1 MATQNK
7 LARYSKLPSPQS
19 MVHDLAALAGD
30 ENVSFHHA
38 ARVVQQDP
46 GIASSLIRLSNS
58 AFFSNPAPVTDLV
71 TAVRVIGLD
80 LSMAAAMGAALSNQ
94 IGTLGA
100 TKAAYRQA
108 WYEGLL
114 RAHIARR
121 LARAVCP
128 KLSGQAYLIGLFLE
142 VGKLG
147 LLASVR
153 NYDVMLSAWA
163 QLPERLIEVEAETL
177 GATHRQVRTQIF
189 KRWKLPELLA
199 APLEDTARPTAT
211 PAASD
216 ALRLKQIAYVLRSIA
231 VSKARGT
238 GVIDPAIGDYVH
250 SAFSLEAA
258 AFDAVLEG
266 AAKDV
271 SAMRRLFGTTIP
283 RGARIVADLAALQA
297 DLLACR
303 ESRAW
308 LRGASILIVS
318 DDTEQAEALREIL
331 AHLGMGAKSVQAS
344 VSEAVETA
352 KDISAAM
359 IFLQRSA
366 STEQG
371 SVASACKSTLLRN
384 PVSVHCTHRELGMAL
399 SGVLAPAKLGCLDEA
414 SLWKRIHTLRLQRY
428 RQPALR

>member
-1 MATQNK
+1 
-7 LARYSKLPSPQS
+7 
-19 MVHDLAALAGD
+19 MVHDLAAFAGD
-30 ENVSFHHA
+30 ENVSFQNA

-58 AFFSNPAPVTDLV
+58 AFFSNPTPVTDLV
-71 TAVRVIGLD
+71 TAIRVIGLD

-94 IGTLGA
+94 IGSLGA

-108 WYEGLL
+108 WYEGIL

-128 KLSGQAYLIGLFLE
+128 NLSGQAYLVGLFLE
-142 VGKLG
+142 AGKLG

-163 QLPERLIEVEAETL
+163 QLPERLVEVEAETL
-177 GATHRQVRTQIF
+177 GVTHKQVRAQIF
-189 KRWKLPELLA
+189 KRWSLPPLLA
-199 APLEDTARPTAT
+199 GALEDCPRPKAV
-211 PAASD
+211 PAATD
-216 ALRLKQIAYVLRSIA
+216 AQRLKQIAYVLRSLS

-250 SAFSLEAA
+250 SAFSLEGS
-258 AFDAVLEG
+258 AFDTVLED

-283 RGARIVADLAALQA
+283 RGARIVADLAELQA

-318 DDTEQAEALREIL
+318 DDSEQADALREIL
-331 AHLGMGAKSVQAS
+331 GHLGMGATSVQAS
-344 VSEAVETA
+344 VSDAVETA

-359 IFLQRSA
+359 IFLQRSEPVERKGNA
-366 STEQG
+366 T
-371 SVASACKSTLLRN
+371 SACKSTLLRN

-399 SGVLAPAKLGCLDEA
+399 SGEVGAPTLACLDEA
-414 SLWKRIHTLRLQRY
+414 SLWKRIHTLRLHRY
-428 RQPALR
+428 RQPALL